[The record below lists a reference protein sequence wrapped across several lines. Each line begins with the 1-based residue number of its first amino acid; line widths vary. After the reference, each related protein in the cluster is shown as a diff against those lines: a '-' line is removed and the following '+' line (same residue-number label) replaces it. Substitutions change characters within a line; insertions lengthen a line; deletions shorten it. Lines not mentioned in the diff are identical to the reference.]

1 MASKFGNTTIQKK
14 PFLLA
19 AFVALA
25 LFLRFF
31 SFFPSVLD
39 HDESTYLI
47 IGRDLAN
54 GKALYADVTDTKP
67 VGIFMIYAAFHYL
80 FGYSIFWVRFCAA
93 VVVGLTAFLINRLS
107 FKFFNNSKA
116 ALAAGIIYIFYT
128 SMWAYHGLSPNAEL
142 YFNLCT
148 VASFLLFQQKSPW
161 RFALAGLT
169 MGIGF
174 MIKYLVLFDFA
185 AIMLFMFVGEISRKE
200 LNLKSFLNYVWAG
213 LGMLLPF
220 AATNLYFW
228 LYGNFEQFHFITYE
242 MPGLYKSAAS
252 IPRYFKMLGDLMG
265 RFLPISFFFFYV
277 WFSKQDVVS
286 KEHKRFFAVWLVAV
300 LTAMYL
306 PGKEFSHYTI
316 QLMLPVSLVAG
327 LFFHSELKLDRISKK
342 VFRGKVSVAL
352 LGFLIVAVQAAGYAS
367 SIAKPDQYKEV
378 ADYLKPQLSKN
389 DFVFVSN
396 YEQII
401 YYLLQMDSPTK
412 FVHSNM
418 LFEEK
423 LSKAFR
429 VDANAE
435 VNRILDRKPK
445 FVLIQRKNQMLEPL
459 IKNDYQLDTTF
470 RNGEVKV
477 LKRIE

>member
-1 MASKFGNTTIQKK
+1 MASKFGNTIIQNK
-14 PFLLA
+14 PLLLA
-19 AFVALA
+19 AFIALA

-54 GKALYADVTDTKP
+54 GKALYTDVTDTKP

-80 FGYSIFWVRFCAA
+80 FGYSIFWVRFSAA
-93 VVVGLTAFLINRLS
+93 IIVGLTAFLINRLS
-107 FKFFNNSKA
+107 LSFFNNSKA
-116 ALAAGIIYIFYT
+116 ALAGGVIYIFYT

-148 VASFLLFQQKSPW
+148 VAAFLLFQQKTPW
-161 RFALAGLT
+161 KFALAGLT

-185 AIMLFMFVGEISRKE
+185 AIMLFMFIGEIARKE
-200 LNLKSFLNYVWAG
+200 LNLKSFMNYVYAG

-220 AATNLYFW
+220 VATNLYFW
-228 LYGNFEQFHFITYE
+228 LNGHYDSFYFITYE

-265 RFLPISFFFFYV
+265 RFLPITFFFFYA
-277 WFSKQDVVS
+277 WFSKQIMLGKDR
-286 KEHKRFFAVWLVAV
+286 KRFFLVWMAAV
-300 LTAMYL
+300 LAAMYL

-327 LFFHSELKLDRISKK
+327 LFFHSELKLDSISTKI
-342 VFRGKVSVAL
+342 FRGKVSVAL
-352 LGFLIVAVQAAGYAS
+352 LGVLIVAVQAAGYAS
-367 SIAKPDQYKEV
+367 SIAKPDQYEEV
-378 ADYLKPQLSKN
+378 ADYLKPQLSEN

-429 VDANAE
+429 VDAYAE
-435 VNRILDRKPK
+435 VNRILERKPK
-445 FVLIQRKNQMLEPL
+445 FVLIQRTNEMLEPL
-459 IKNDYQLDTTF
+459 IMNTYKPDTTF

-477 LKRIE
+477 FKRIE